1 MVCSSGWTIFEGD
14 CCLRFTVG
22 SVGSVGSVVMEFEGG
37 KAII

>member
-22 SVGSVGSVVMEFEGG
+22 SVVMELEGG
-37 KAII
+37 RAII